1 MSLVSLFKY
10 AGKPL
15 ARAGGKILEKG
26 SLPLAGLDLF
36 ELQRSTRG
44 AVDAVQEG
52 DKTKAVAE
60 GLNAYG
66 TTLFAPA
73 TIDYAAKSNPKIINA
88 LGKVIPKKI
97 KTPAKIGYNLIKKG
111 IDKLPGSETVRKNP
125 IRSGIGI
132 FGSSAALEP
141 TRDLLFGSAEAKEVE
156 TPFNI
161 ENENIFTPIKTETKP
176 DSVAETPVE
185 TKPDSVAETP
195 VEPKN
200 NIDQT
205 IANLAEQDIP
215 GIEENTVEPVE
226 EEIKIN
232 PMTEMPEVNA
242 NKNKDGENVLQGSD
256 DNLGPSNNTP
266 VPTFIVK
273 ASKAL
278 KSTINETIPKQDGL
292 TTSLLLSNVSLNDAI
307 LKEKYKIFEERKEEL
322 KRKEDAFPEF
332 DEFYE
337 RFNKMAGKDVPD
349 ASKDFILL
357 KFGLNLMQ
365 GTTDQQGMAGLLD
378 IVGRA
383 GNIAVEE
390 LQQIYMLEK
399 EKREAMA
406 LQYLDFENTVK
417 ENLDQDKLSLLNSS
431 IDAMQ
436 QYQTSYNSTLEA
448 LLENKAAYYTALG
461 ESEKLEREA
470 IENRYK
476 VKNTTTATIPKKGA
490 VIGFDNIPVSENEFG
505 ELMIHHTGRD
515 GINKPY
521 LYPDLV
527 KEVSEQMKMV
537 DQSAFSNDI
546 KNQKKQ
552 DLMSLLTLDMSQV
565 RDNKLPEAFN
575 PKTYRKNKSRLQTT
589 VESINGIRKI
599 RELGASAIDPEGKIK
614 MNPFGIVGGFNEFV
628 TRFASIG
635 QDIFDK
641 EEATAAAYLKMPVI
655 PDNRALYESLS
666 NINTF
671 VLENGEEIT
680 GAAAGLEIAKRYST
694 EINDVSKEIADA
706 SDKEVNN
713 FLKDNEFVKN
723 STLELDQ
730 KRALF
735 KAIKIAQVQLKY
747 SLANSFKGEDRLTE
761 KNLNEFGELTRF
773 IGGFQSVADVTTALR
788 ELEQLAY
795 GRLKFEFRTLI
806 NAGAS
811 ESYIRRQIGD
821 QQFNVLSQALT
832 GSKNKSIKELD
843 ANTIF
848 NLIPKMRKGITG
860 K

>member
-307 LKEKYKIFEERKEEL
+307 LKEKY
-322 KRKEDAFPEF
+322 
-332 DEFYE
+332 
-337 RFNKMAGKDVPD
+337 
-349 ASKDFILL
+349 
-357 KFGLNLMQ
+357 
-365 GTTDQQGMAGLLD
+365 
-378 IVGRA
+378 
-383 GNIAVEE
+383 NI
-390 LQQIYMLEK
+390 
-399 EKREAMA
+399 
-406 LQYLDFENTVK
+406 
-417 ENLDQDKLSLLNSS
+417 
-431 IDAMQ
+431 
-436 QYQTSYNSTLEA
+436 
-448 LLENKAAYYTALG
+448 
-461 ESEKLEREA
+461 
-470 IENRYK
+470 
-476 VKNTTTATIPKKGA
+476 
-490 VIGFDNIPVSENEFG
+490 
-505 ELMIHHTGRD
+505 
-515 GINKPY
+515 
-521 LYPDLV
+521 
-527 KEVSEQMKMV
+527 
-537 DQSAFSNDI
+537 
-546 KNQKKQ
+546 
-552 DLMSLLTLDMSQV
+552 
-565 RDNKLPEAFN
+565 
-575 PKTYRKNKSRLQTT
+575 
-589 VESINGIRKI
+589 
-599 RELGASAIDPEGKIK
+599 
-614 MNPFGIVGGFNEFV
+614 
-628 TRFASIG
+628 
-635 QDIFDK
+635 
-641 EEATAAAYLKMPVI
+641 
-655 PDNRALYESLS
+655 
-666 NINTF
+666 
-671 VLENGEEIT
+671 
-680 GAAAGLEIAKRYST
+680 
-694 EINDVSKEIADA
+694 
-706 SDKEVNN
+706 
-713 FLKDNEFVKN
+713 
-723 STLELDQ
+723 
-730 KRALF
+730 
-735 KAIKIAQVQLKY
+735 
-747 SLANSFKGEDRLTE
+747 
-761 KNLNEFGELTRF
+761 
-773 IGGFQSVADVTTALR
+773 
-788 ELEQLAY
+788 
-795 GRLKFEFRTLI
+795 
-806 NAGAS
+806 
-811 ESYIRRQIGD
+811 
-821 QQFNVLSQALT
+821 
-832 GSKNKSIKELD
+832 
-843 ANTIF
+843 
-848 NLIPKMRKGITG
+848 
-860 K
+860 

>member
-52 DKTKAVAE
+52 DKTRAVSE

-66 TTLFAPA
+66 TTLFAPT
-73 TIDYAAKSNPKIINA
+73 TIDIAAKSNPKIMKA
-88 LGKVIPKKI
+88 VGKVIPNKI
-97 KTPAKIGYNLIKKG
+97 KTPVKVGYNLIKKG

-132 FGSSAALEP
+132 FGGSAALEP
-141 TRDLLFGSAEAKEVE
+141 TRDLLLGSAEAKEVG
-156 TPFNI
+156 TPPNI
-161 ENENIFTPIKTETKP
+161 ENENIFTPIKTEP
-176 DSVAETPVE
+176 NESPVE

-215 GIEENTVEPVE
+215 GIEEEPVE

-232 PMTEMPEVNA
+232 PITEMPEVNA

-322 KRKEDAFPEF
+322 KRKENAFPEF

-417 ENLDQDKLSLLNSS
+417 ENLDRDKLSLLNSS

-448 LLENKAAYYTALG
+448 LLDNKAAYYTAFA

-470 IENRYK
+470 IEKRYK

-490 VIGFDNIPVSENEFG
+490 VIGFDNIPVSENDFG
-505 ELMIHHTGRD
+505 ELMLHHTGRD

-527 KEVSEQMKMV
+527 KEVSEQIKII

-552 DLMSLLTLDMSQV
+552 DLMSLLNVDMTQV
-565 RDNKLPEAFN
+565 RDNKITEAFN

-589 VESINGIRKI
+589 IESINGIRKI
-599 RELGASAIDPEGKIK
+599 RELGASAIDPKGKIK

-666 NINTF
+666 EINTF
-671 VLENGEEIT
+671 VPEDGEEIT

-773 IGGFQSVADVTTALR
+773 IGGLQSVADVTTALR

-811 ESYIRRQIGD
+811 EAYIRRQIGD

-832 GSKNKSIKELD
+832 GSKNKAIKELD
-843 ANTIF
+843 ADNIF
-848 NLIPKMRKGITG
+848 KLIPKIKKGITG